1 MTRTL
6 ALLAVL
12 AWLMYACSDSLANA
26 IVYAWRI

>member
-1 MTRTL
+1 MTRTF

-12 AWLMYACSDSLANA
+12 AWLMYACSDAISNA